1 MNLQN
6 LEQFNYKNFKV
17 LVRPNTSDSF
27 VVKEVLSGEYRKL
40 CLQKQDIVLDLGSN
54 IGMFALYAND
64 KVKQII
70 CFEPES
76 DNYNL
81 SLENLKLN
89 NINNV
94 IVNNAAVVGNDD
106 KQRHFSINTKKN
118 KGAHSLV
125 SKRGRDATVVQ
136 CENINT
142 IIDTYNPTCI
152 KMDVEGGEYEILPAI
167 KDWTNINQIILEFHH
182 AHLNDTTKEKFHK
195 ILELLSNIFTNVD
208 FRKDPKGAWVSI
220 IYCRK

>member
-1 MNLQN
+1 
-6 LEQFNYKNFKV
+6 
-17 LVRPNTSDSF
+17 
-27 VVKEVLSGEYRKL
+27 
-40 CLQKQDIVLDLGSN
+40 
-54 IGMFALYAND
+54 MFALYAND

-81 SLENLKLN
+81 SLQNLKLN

-94 IVNNAAVVGNDD
+94 IVNNAAVVGNYDN
-106 KQRHFSINTKKN
+106 QRHFSINTKKN

-125 SKRGRDATVVQ
+125 SKRGRDTTVVQ

-182 AHLNDTTKEKFHK
+182 AHLNDITKEKFHK

>member
-6 LEQFNYKNFKV
+6 LEQFNYKNFNV

-64 KVKQII
+64 KAKQII
-70 CFEPES
+70 CFEPEL

-81 SLENLKLN
+81 SLQNLKLN

-94 IVNNAAVVGNDD
+94 IVNNAAVVGNYDT
-106 KQRHFSINTKKN
+106 QRYFSINTKKN

-125 SKRGRDATVVQ
+125 SKRGRDTSVVQ

>member
-6 LEQFNYKNFKV
+6 LEQFNYKNFNV

-125 SKRGRDATVVQ
+125 SKRGRDTTVVQ